1 MNGRVISLLYFY
13 LVSIIGIVLLI
24 IGTYNAV
31 TFVVNTTQF
40 EKYPLQYGGED
51 RCAYNMLPQTVPD
64 KSASEPSAADKKALE
79 EQRKKCLQTLEMERK
94 QHKVNNLKDAITF
107 SLIGIALIGSHLT
120 LGLRRSKD
128 K

>member
-1 MNGRVISLLYFY
+1 MNGRVISLIYFY

-24 IGTYNAV
+24 VGTYNTV

-40 EKYPLQYGGED
+40 DKYPLQYGGED
-51 RCAYNMLPQTVPD
+51 RCAYTTLPQTVPD
-64 KSASEPSAADKKALE
+64 KSATEPSVDKKALE
-79 EQRKKCLQTLEMERK
+79 EQRKTCLQTLEMERK